1 MGPLIKALVASVV
14 VFLGVTVGL
23 SAQWSP
29 QPAAAWG
36 YVAGLLAFLWGI
48 GGFRAF
54 WDSPACRRPQKG
66 WRRYFN
72 LQWIGGRIQYLVISL
87 VDLS

>member
-54 WDSPACRRPQKG
+54 WDWSGDREAPHGAG
-66 WRRYFN
+66 WRR
-72 LQWIGGRIQYLVISL
+72 
-87 VDLS
+87 